1 MQIAQIAP
9 LTEAIPPKLYGGTE
23 RVISWLADE
32 LVALGHD
39 VVLFASGDSQTSAN
53 LEPCWPKALRLD
65 GSVRDP
71 NALHIAM
78 LERVRQRAEDG
89 LTGFIVERKE
99 EAVPPTNYLGS
110 LAVPSG
116 GASRRG
122 LRHGG
127 WRTNILPSIAASW
140 INDVPDG
147 ARTALEN
154 FWRRVLRAT
163 LLIKPRSKS
172 PAEAGLKGLSMERLR
187 ANGISSPLTLCRRLA
202 GDC

>member
-1 MQIAQIAP
+1 MP
-9 LTEAIPPKLYGGTE
+9 
-23 RVISWLADE
+23 
-32 LVALGHD
+32 
-39 VVLFASGDSQTSAN
+39 
-53 LEPCWPKALRLD
+53 
-65 GSVRDP
+65 
-71 NALHIAM
+71 
-78 LERVRQRAEDG
+78 
-89 LTGFIVERKE
+89 
-99 EAVPPTNYLGS
+99 PPTNYLGS

-116 GASRRG
+116 SASRNDS
-122 LRHGG
+122 RHDG
-127 WRTNILPSIAASW
+127 WRANILPSIAASW

-147 ARTALEN
+147 ARTTLEN